1 MSIKNKGILLFVLLF
16 LWGCR
21 SIFIYDHL
29 VEGTKFSNPKDQG
42 ILNNVE
48 IKEASGLVASHYN
61 PHLFWTHNDSGDLPR
76 IFLINNSGKGRVDF
90 FLKGIKNRDWEDIG
104 SYVDG
109 SGKSWIYIADIGDN
123 HKQFPSYF
131 IHRFE
136 EPRFEEYLIPNRIIS
151 SIETIEFTLP
161 DESRDM
167 ESLLID
173 QRTSEVFVVSKRE
186 KLKILY
192 KIPSKKW
199 NIKVEA
205 EKIQK
210 LKFSVSKSPIS
221 LIQKL
226 YFLTGG
232 SVSSKNDEIA
242 LRNYLEVYYW
252 KKNKYESIPEA
263 LLRKPKSVP
272 SKLEP
277 QGEAVAFAV
286 YENGFYTVSE
296 TAQSFNPVHLY
307 FTEKL
312 ADNHQLR
319 KAKQ

>member
-1 MSIKNKGILLFVLLF
+1 MRSRNKGALLFILLF

-42 ILNNVE
+42 VLNNLE
-48 IKEASGLVASHYN
+48 IKEASGLVASNYN
-61 PHLFWTHNDSGDLPR
+61 SNLFWTHNDSGDLPR
-76 IFLINNSGKGRVDF
+76 IFLINNSGKGKVEF
-90 FLKGIKNRDWEDIG
+90 FLKGIKNRDWEDMG
-104 SYVDG
+104 SFLDEA
-109 SGKSWIYIADIGDN
+109 GKSWIYIADIGDN
-123 HKQFPSYF
+123 DKKYPSYF

-136 EPRFEEYLIPNRIIS
+136 EPRFEEFLAPNRIIS
-151 SIETIEFTLP
+151 TIESIEFSLP

-167 ESLLID
+167 ETLLID
-173 QRTSEVFVVSKRE
+173 QRTSDIFVVSKRE
-186 KLKILY
+186 KYKILY
-192 KIPSKKW
+192 KIPSKTW
-199 NIKVEA
+199 GTKVEA
-205 EKIQK
+205 EKIK
-210 LKFSVSKSPIS
+210 TLKFSTSNSSIS
-221 LIQKL
+221 LIEKL

-232 SVSSKNDEIA
+232 SVSSQNNEIA

-252 KKNKYESIPEA
+252 KKNKFESIPEA
-263 LLRKPKSVP
+263 LSRKPKSVP

-286 YENGFYTVSE
+286 YEKGFYTLSE
-296 TAQSFNPVHLY
+296 TAQSLNPVHLY

-319 KAKQ
+319 KAK